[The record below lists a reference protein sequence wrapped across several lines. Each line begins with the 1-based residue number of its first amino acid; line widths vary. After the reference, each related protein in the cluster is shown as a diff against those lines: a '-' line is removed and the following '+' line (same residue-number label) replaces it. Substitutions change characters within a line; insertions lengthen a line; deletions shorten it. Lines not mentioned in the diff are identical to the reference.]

1 MSNWNEYNDALRRR
15 NDFAR
20 SVGAG
25 YDAAGRMT
33 FSGNGFLGASP
44 AAVDKTREE
53 LAKHETDLV
62 DEQNKL
68 AQSNMLQAQQENQWQ
83 AAHERNLQAAEQM
96 RRNQET
102 MGQQENARQKYNV
115 LSGLLSRAM
124 PGAAASTT
132 VRNW

>member
-1 MSNWNEYNDALRRR
+1 MSNWMDYHNALKTR
-15 NDFAR
+15 NDFAG

-44 AAVDKTREE
+44 AAVDKTRQQ
-53 LAKHETDLV
+53 LAEHETKLV
-62 DEQNKL
+62 EEQNKL
-68 AQSNMLQAQQENQWQ
+68 AQANMMEAQRQSQWQ
-83 AAHERNLQAAEQM
+83 AAHERNLQASEQM
-96 RRNQET
+96 RRSQET
-102 MGQQENARQKYNV
+102 MGQQENERQKYNV

-124 PGAAASTT
+124 PGAAATTT